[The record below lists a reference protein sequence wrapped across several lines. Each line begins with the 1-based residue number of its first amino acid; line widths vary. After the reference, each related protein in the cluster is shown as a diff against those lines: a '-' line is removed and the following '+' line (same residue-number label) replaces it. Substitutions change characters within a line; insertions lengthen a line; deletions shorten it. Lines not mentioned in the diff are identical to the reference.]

1 MCKIVYIFV
10 NKYFISWII
19 VILYD
24 ATMHKN
30 IFG

>member
-1 MCKIVYIFV
+1 MCKIIYIFV
-10 NKYFISWII
+10 NKYFIGGINII
-19 VILYD
+19 FYD